1 MNPLTI
7 RVREDTK
14 ESLESEASEYG
25 VSVSEYV
32 RELIEKGREY
42 DDLQDRLESREARID
57 ELEDQLAKRSQVEE
71 KVDTLAKRV
80 EDRNEPEPPWPI
92 RWYEYFRRDGS
103 D

>member
-7 RVREDTK
+7 RIRDDTK

-32 RELIEKGREY
+32 RELIQKGREY
-42 DDLQDRLESREARID
+42 DDLQERLESREDRIE
-57 ELEDQLAKRSQVEE
+57 ELEQQLARRSQVED

-80 EDRNEPEPPWPI
+80 EDSSQPSPPWPI
-92 RWYEYFRRDGS
+92 RWYRYFRGS
-103 D
+103 GSA